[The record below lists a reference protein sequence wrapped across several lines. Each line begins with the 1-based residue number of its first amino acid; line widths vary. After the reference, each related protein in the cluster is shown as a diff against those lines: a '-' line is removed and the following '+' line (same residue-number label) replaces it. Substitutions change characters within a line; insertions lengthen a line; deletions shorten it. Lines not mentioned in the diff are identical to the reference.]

1 MQVAGSK
8 NGNFGAA
15 VKEDGTVWTWGVN
28 TYGQLG
34 NGTQDTPKT
43 KAIQVGGSSSNTMKL
58 RNGAVLENDGVTIA
72 KDKNGQELIYNENN
86 ELITTVYIEENQK
99 FRIDSD
105 IQVEKSFSLLKANAK
120 VNPKDLTYEVFDESF
135 ATVTKDSKGNGIVT
149 PVGNK
154 YGVAIVLV
162 KDNKLGY
169 GSIVRIVI
177 RPKDAVAMPM
187 IAAGNAFG
195 VALKANGTVW
205 TWGTW

>member
-1 MQVAGSK
+1 M
-8 NGNFGAA
+8 
-15 VKEDGTVWTWGVN
+15 
-28 TYGQLG
+28 
-34 NGTQDTPKT
+34 TQ
-43 KAIQVGGSSSNTMKL
+43 IFKL
-58 RNGAVLENDGVTIA
+58 
-72 KDKNGQELIYNENN
+72 KQ
-86 ELITTVYIEENQK
+86 
-99 FRIDSD
+99 
-105 IQVEKSFSLLKANAK
+105 SFSLLKANAK
-120 VNPKDLTYEVFDESF
+120 VDPKDLTYEVFDESF

-169 GSIVRIVI
+169 GSIVRVVI

-205 TWGTW
+205 TWGSNINGELGSGKKNNTNLPVQVLTGEQDSDSGFLENIIQVSAGSNHVIALEIQTEQFGHGVIIITASLAEMLRHIHRQIYRAKSQLFLI